1 MKKTLWSKNFTIIT
15 LGTIISSIGGVAMS
29 FALGYVV
36 FDTTGSTLLSA
47 CMAALNMVPRAI
59 LPILIS
65 PYLDRVAKKPI
76 LVSLDFLLGAFYLF
90 WGVALRSVS
99 LTYSGY
105 LLFSFFVSCVGS
117 VYQLTFTSLY
127 PKLVPEGF
135 AQKGYTI
142 SGMIYPTVM
151 VVMTP
156 LTSILYLKTGLWF
169 LCMIEGILLMG
180 AALLETQI
188 KIEEKVNF
196 HSRFSF
202 NDYWND
208 MKEAI
213 DYFRK
218 EKGLLRIYAYMPLTQ
233 GIGEGCSNLIRA
245 WFVTTPSL
253 GLTLYALLTTI
264 QFIGRTIGGVVHYI
278 IQIPEE
284 KRFSVAYFVYQ
295 TYNAMDALLLWL
307 GYPLMMLN
315 QGVCGFLGIN
325 SATLRESSVQ
335 NYIPDAIRTKINALF
350 TMAYAILPGII
361 TLIMGACG
369 EIMDYRVCVSLF
381 SLLSALAC
389 YWIIYRGKKEI
400 SKIYNQFY

>member
-59 LPILIS
+59 LPVLIS
-65 PYLDRVAKKPI
+65 PYLDRAAKKPI
-76 LVSLDFLLGAFYLF
+76 LVGLDFLLGAFYLF
-90 WGVALRSVS
+90 WGVALRSIS

-117 VYQLTFTSLY
+117 VYQLTFTGLY

-135 AQKGYTI
+135 AQKGYTV

-169 LCMIEGILLMG
+169 LCIIEGSLLMI

-188 KIEEKVNF
+188 KIKEKVNLYT
-196 HSRFSF
+196 RFSLK
-202 NDYWND
+202 DYCKD
-208 MKEAI
+208 IKEAI

-233 GIGEGCSNLIRA
+233 GIGEGCSTLIRA

-253 GLTLYALLTTI
+253 GLTLYALLTTV
-264 QFIGRTIGGVVHYI
+264 QFVGRTIGGVVHYM

-284 KRFSVAYFVYQ
+284 KRFTVAYFVYQ
-295 TYNAMDALLLWL
+295 AYNVMDALLLWL
-307 GYPLMMLN
+307 GYPLMMFN
-315 QGVCGFLGIN
+315 QGICGFLGIN

-335 NYIPDAIRTKINALF
+335 NYIPDTIRTKLNSLF
-350 TMAYAILPGII
+350 TMAYAIVPGII

-369 EIMDYRVCVSLF
+369 EFMDYRICVSLF
-381 SLLSALAC
+381 SVLSACAC
-389 YWIIYRGKKEI
+389 YGIIYRGKKEI
-400 SKIYNQFY
+400 SAIYNQIH